1 MTEIILSIRFLLEVV
16 TVLGIL
22 SGLFIK
28 KEIYIKILFLI
39 LSILI
44 TLIWA
49 RYGAPKSPHV
59 LTGLNK
65 LMLEIFVYSVGS
77 ILFYKIFGL
86 KIGLLYIVIAM
97 INLLFMY
104 LFALQGK

>member
-59 LTGLNK
+59 LTRLNK

-77 ILFYKIFGL
+77 ISFYKIFGL

>member
-22 SGLFIK
+22 SGIFIEK
-28 KEIYIKILFLI
+28 KIHIKILFLI
-39 LSILI
+39 ISILI

-59 LTGLNK
+59 FTGLNK
-65 LMLEIFVYSVGS
+65 LMLEIFVYSVGGLS
-77 ILFYKIFGL
+77 FYKIFGF
-86 KIGLLYIVIAM
+86 KIGLLYIVIAI
-97 INLLFMY
+97 INLLLMY
-104 LFALQGK
+104 LFSLQGR

>member
-77 ILFYKIFGL
+77 ISFYKIFGL

>member
-65 LMLEIFVYSVGS
+65 LRLEIFVYSVGS
-77 ILFYKIFGL
+77 ISFYKIFGL

>member
-1 MTEIILSIRFLLEVV
+1 MTEIILAIRFLLEVV

-22 SGLFIK
+22 SGIFLK
-28 KEIYIKILFLI
+28 KEMYIKILFLI
-39 LSILI
+39 ISILI

-65 LMLEIFVYSVGS
+65 LMLEIFVYSVGGIS
-77 ILFYKIFGL
+77 FFRIFGF
-86 KIGLLYIVIAM
+86 KIGLLYIFIAI

-104 LFALQGK
+104 LFSLQGK